1 MVLLENIFI
10 FGFGWVGSECVFVL
24 GSVNEWMRRKGED
37 GLGGGVYIGWDRALK
52 GLVGGWE

>member
-1 MVLLENIFI
+1 M
-10 FGFGWVGSECVFVL
+10 CVCFCW

-37 GLGGGVYIGWDRALK
+37 GWGERRGGLCSVVLGGGALK